1 MLTRSDFDQACKA
14 YVDAHHNARASGVK
28 DYPTGWTWTEHPYV
42 PNLGYLSRTVHL
54 PAISHRRLNIAEDDD
69 TNEPTVEEDDAEWHV
84 SEESLTCNQYVVYSA
99 TFGVPA
105 FYFTLHDRSGS
116 PLALEQVVQSALFQP
131 DTLPSPNGNTFA
143 VTLPDSAFSLL
154 SQGDHPTLCTPSWY
168 LHPCNTAE
176 VVSEIMA
183 QVEEGRTNLSRWME
197 IWFMVMGNI
206 VDLFA
211 GE

>member
-14 YVDAHHNARASGVK
+14 YVDAHRNARASGVK
-28 DYPTGWTWTEHPYV
+28 DYPAGWIWTEHPYV
-42 PNLGYLSRTVHL
+42 LNLGYLSRTRHL
-54 PAISHRRLNIAEDDD
+54 SGTPHPRTDVGEADDF
-69 TNEPTVEEDDAEWHV
+69 NHPSVEEDDAVWH
-84 SEESLTCNQYVVYSA
+84 STEESLTCNQYVVYSA

-116 PLALEQVVQSALFQP
+116 PLALEQVVQSALFRP
-131 DTLPSPNGNTFA
+131 NTLPSPDGNTFA
-143 VTLPDSAFSLL
+143 VTLPHSAFSLL
-154 SQGDHPTLCTPSWY
+154 SQGDHPTLGTPSWY

-176 VVSEIMA
+176 VVGEIMA
-183 QVEEGRTNLSRWME
+183 EVEEGRTNLLRCME
-197 IWFMVMGNI
+197 AWFMVLGNI